1 MSKKTTDLEDQQMA
15 EMYANGVPESV
26 IREKYEVSHYAV
38 YKALDKHNIP
48 RRNYYSTSKRATV
61 IKRLPVRVVG
71 RILDDVDSGVL
82 SRDAIVEK
90 YNLKSEH
97 VVRELIRKRNVY
109 QEKLA
114 LLGDLHEMGKR

>member
-15 EMYANGVPESV
+15 EMYASGVPESA

-90 YNLKSEH
+90 YDLKSEH
-97 VVRELIRKRNVY
+97 VVRELIRKRDVY

>member
-82 SRDAIVEK
+82 SREAIVEK
-90 YNLKSEH
+90 YDLKSEH
-97 VVRELIRKRNVY
+97 VVRELIRKRDVY

>member
-97 VVRELIRKRNVY
+97 VVRELIRKRDVY

>member
-71 RILDDVDSGVL
+71 RILDDVDSGAL

-97 VVRELIRKRNVY
+97 VVRELIRKRDVY